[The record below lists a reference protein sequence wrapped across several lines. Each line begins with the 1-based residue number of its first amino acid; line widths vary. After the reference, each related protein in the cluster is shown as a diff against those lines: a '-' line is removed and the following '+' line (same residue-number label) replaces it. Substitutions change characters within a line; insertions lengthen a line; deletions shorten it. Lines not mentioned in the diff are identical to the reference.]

1 MKNEMPNKQ
10 PVSNSW
16 IRSATV
22 TVAIVGT
29 ILQTAIN
36 VLPALLVLFA
46 LLSGWAILGWLLN
59 ANPYTAHFR
68 EFLIFLQGGMPWA
81 LALTILVVSII
92 SVAPFLLPRWI
103 ARVRATYGTS
113 LVEAETLAAGIQQR
127 LQNLRQK
134 NLKGK

>member
-1 MKNEMPNKQ
+1 MKNEMPNK
-10 PVSNSW
+10 SSASSGW
-16 IRSATV
+16 IRSATL
-22 TVAIVGT
+22 TLAIVGT

-92 SVAPFLLPRWI
+92 SVAPFMLPRWI
-103 ARVRATYGTS
+103 ARIRATYGTS
-113 LVEAETLAAGIQQR
+113 LVEAENLATGVQQR
-127 LQNLRQK
+127 LQDLRQK
-134 NLKGK
+134 NIKGK